1 MIRAYMIIITMVV
14 CFLTLGGSLMADEK
28 NTKTISE
35 IGNDIQQIPTK
46 VSTHLQNE
54 WIKTKEYQREGWA
67 ESKAQFIRTKEAI
80 VSLFKG
86 KN

>member
-1 MIRAYMIIITMVV
+1 MIRAYMIIIAIMI

-28 NTKTISE
+28 NTKSLSD
-35 IGNDIQQIPTK
+35 IGNDVKLLPGK

-67 ESKAQFIRTKEAI
+67 ESKAQLIRTKEAI